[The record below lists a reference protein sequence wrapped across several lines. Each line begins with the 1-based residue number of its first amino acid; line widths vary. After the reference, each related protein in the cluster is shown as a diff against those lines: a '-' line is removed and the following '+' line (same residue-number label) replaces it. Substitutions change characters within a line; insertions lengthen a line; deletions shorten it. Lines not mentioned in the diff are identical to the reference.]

1 MNKLIKKVIYI
12 NLEERKDRKRKCLDI
27 LDNLFYND
35 QIVRL
40 DAIKHDKGYIGCAMS
55 HLKCLEIA
63 IENNWEN
70 VLIVEDDIFYT
81 KNSKNILINLI
92 KKPFD
97 FIILGGALIY
107 YNPFNYKLYRCN
119 STTAYIVSN
128 HYYKTL
134 KSFWENNLNNLIK
147 TNNFIK
153 YSLDISWH
161 ELQYK
166 DNWKIVYP
174 PVFIQKM
181 GKSDIQQESYGP
193 EKYFYTT
200 NIFTFIRQ
208 YKRLLSKFIYTFIIL
223 ALSFFIK
230 FIYKKTQ

>member
-1 MNKLIKKVIYI
+1 MNKFIKKVIYI
-12 NLEERKDRKRKCLDI
+12 NLEERKDRKKKCLDI
-27 LDNLFYND
+27 LDNLFDND

-81 KNSKNILINLI
+81 KKSKHILINLI

-97 FIILGGALIY
+97 VIILGGTIIY
-107 YNPFNYKLYRCN
+107 YNPFNYNLYRCN
-119 STTAYIVSN
+119 SGTAYIVSN

-147 TNNFIK
+147 TNNQIK

-161 ELQYK
+161 QLQYK

-174 PVFIQKM
+174 PVFVQKM
-181 GKSDIQQESYGP
+181 GKSDIEQESYDP
-193 EKYFYTT
+193 EKYFYIT

-208 YKRLLSKFIYTFIIL
+208 YKRLISKFLFIFIIL
-223 ALSFFIK
+223 ILSFFIK
-230 FIYKKTQ
+230 YFL